1 MMSLPAMR
9 PLSTLLVL
17 LALSAGCTHGP
28 ASLPPVKEVKPRPE
42 EVARAV
48 LTRFLDA
55 VEGEDWTAAWSLL
68 QGPLRTRYT
77 PERLHED
84 FNREPLAAERLR
96 RARLVSQGPVRLTP
110 TEALFP
116 LGEDR
121 AVRLSLEEGEY
132 RIAAIE

>member
-1 MMSLPAMR
+1 M
-9 PLSTLLVL
+9 LLVM
-17 LALSAGCTHGP
+17 LALAAGCTHVPAGP
-28 ASLPPVKEVKPRPE
+28 EPVKEVKPRPE
-42 EVARAV
+42 EAARAA

-68 QGPLRTRYT
+68 QGALRVRYT
-77 PERLHED
+77 PERLRED
-84 FNREPLAAERLR
+84 FVREPLAAERLR
-96 RARLVSQGPVRLTP
+96 RARLVSEGQVHVTP

-121 AVRLSLEEGEY
+121 AVRLAVEEGEY

>member
-1 MMSLPAMR
+1 MR

-17 LALSAGCTHGP
+17 LAFSAGCTHVS
-28 ASLPPVKEVKPRPE
+28 ASPPPVKEVKPRPE

-48 LTRFLDA
+48 LTRFLEA

-68 QGPLRTRYT
+68 EGPLRTRYT
-77 PERLHED
+77 PERLRED
-84 FNREPLAAERLR
+84 FAREPLAAERLR
-96 RARLVSQGPVRLTP
+96 RARLVLEGPVRITP

-121 AVRLSLEEGEY
+121 AVRLTVEQGEY